1 MIIAFG
7 RAGNERKKLAWAI
20 ATIIGTTAEYQYMPT
35 CAYKI
40 GECYTVT
47 KAGDL
52 EISDQADRKETER
65 LLTELASRGYAVPDT
80 TEPESKG
87 LTVQMPADFFTEH
100 TLGNLRQLCENKAAL
115 FQAAFQTDSLDIIP
129 SDEKVE
135 FPWFTVEQDGD
146 ADAYCTFISMLC
158 EFAKNKSRI
167 NRKPDTSDNPKY
179 TMRCFLIRLGMVGA
193 EFKAARKVILRICPV
208 IPHSERLVILMQ
220 FPSESYLEQLRK
232 KYPVGTKLQLISMRN
247 ETYPVLPGTV
257 GEVTHIDD
265 AGSIHMRWENGSSL
279 ALIPEIDS
287 FQTVS
292 EAKK

>member
-1 MIIAFG
+1 MIIEFHL
-7 RAGNERKKLAWAI
+7 AGENRKKLAWAI

-52 EISDQADRKETER
+52 EISDQADRKKTER
-65 LLTELASRGYAVPDT
+65 LLAELANRGYAVPDT
-80 TEPESKG
+80 TEPESTK
-87 LTVQMPADFFTEH
+87 LTVQMPAGFCTEH
-100 TLGNLRQLCENKAAL
+100 TLGNLRQICENKVAL
-115 FQAAFQTDSLDIIP
+115 FQAAFQTNCLDIIP

-193 EFKAARKVILRICPV
+193 EFKAARKVILR
-208 IPHSERLVILMQ
+208 HLSGNSA
-220 FPSESYLEQLRK
+220 FRK
-232 KYPVGTKLQLISMRN
+232 VGDT
-247 ETYPVLPGTV
+247 
-257 GEVTHIDD
+257 D
-265 AGSIHMRWENGSSL
+265 A
-279 ALIPEIDS
+279 
-287 FQTVS
+287 VS
-292 EAKK
+292 E

>member
-1 MIIAFG
+1 MIIKFG
-7 RAGNERKKLAWAI
+7 LAGNERKKLAWAV
-20 ATIIGTTAEYQYMPT
+20 AMIIGTTAEYQYMPT

-47 KAGDL
+47 KSGDL

-65 LLTELASRGYAVPDT
+65 LLAELASRGYAVPDT
-80 TEPESKG
+80 TEPEFKG

-100 TLGNLRQLCENKAAL
+100 TLGNLRQICENKVAL
-115 FQAAFQTDSLDIIP
+115 FHAAFQTDCLDIIP

-158 EFAKNKSRI
+158 EFAKNQSRI

-193 EFKAARKVILRICPV
+193 EFKAARKVILRNLTGN
-208 IPHSERLVILMQ
+208 SA
-220 FPSESYLEQLRK
+220 FRK
-232 KYPVGTKLQLISMRN
+232 VGDT
-247 ETYPVLPGTV
+247 
-257 GEVTHIDD
+257 D
-265 AGSIHMRWENGSSL
+265 A
-279 ALIPEIDS
+279 
-287 FQTVS
+287 VS
-292 EAKK
+292 E